1 MLDNVKTGEQIA
13 RLRKNRGLTQ
23 EDVAGRL
30 CISPQAV
37 SKWEN
42 GHTMPEL
49 SVLVELAKLL
59 NCTVDGI
66 LFPNVPPAANAN
78 FEQIL
83 LPYAPV
89 GDFAGR
95 RWPRSMGK
103 PAVLSALKL
112 FMGLEKRRDSM
123 NRQINDDAEYILQGA
138 ISGICFGYSW
148 GETDAAWKNCLGV
161 YGLTGETHSR
171 RDCSEEEYI
180 ALAVD
185 NISSGYPVVVLPE
198 EYADMILATGF
209 SHRGKVLK
217 GISFLDGDDDKNSVM
232 SFGQLQSFS
241 QWYERNAELLL
252 IKPGQK
258 TDSVADKCREALE
271 KGYSLLSNTVHR
283 FDEPLVGYGL
293 VIYDNWCEELRE
305 ENRRELATIECM
317 FPHIF
322 IHYEGKLRIKE
333 FLELCMHT
341 LENVEERAF
350 LTAIS
355 KYEEMLAICEKCLHE
370 ILPKTPSTVEEATS
384 QRQAYIGILQR
395 CRGLEEEAL
404 SALEP
409 VMAR

>member
-49 SVLVELAKLL
+49 SVLVELAKLF

-83 LPYAPV
+83 LPYAPI

-138 ISGICFGYSW
+138 FSGICFGYSW
-148 GETDAAWKNCLGV
+148 GETDAAWQNCLGV

-241 QWYERNAELLL
+241 QW
-252 IKPGQK
+252 
-258 TDSVADKCREALE
+258 
-271 KGYSLLSNTVHR
+271 
-283 FDEPLVGYGL
+283 
-293 VIYDNWCEELRE
+293 
-305 ENRRELATIECM
+305 
-317 FPHIF
+317 
-322 IHYEGKLRIKE
+322 
-333 FLELCMHT
+333 
-341 LENVEERAF
+341 
-350 LTAIS
+350 
-355 KYEEMLAICEKCLHE
+355 
-370 ILPKTPSTVEEATS
+370 
-384 QRQAYIGILQR
+384 
-395 CRGLEEEAL
+395 
-404 SALEP
+404 
-409 VMAR
+409 